1 MASTTVKTRRGG
13 WRRML
18 VATVVLT
25 LLYIGL
31 QELLLDG
38 LNVLHSRGWMTTVFQ
53 PDLDQEAKRI
63 AEASAA
69 RDAQLTPEQR
79 LAAWW
84 LGVHLG
90 YLSEYLS
97 SFGLSDASVRQ
108 QVRLAAASR
117 IKDAQALADFLG
129 IGPVYAL
136 ESSTLAQFSDLT
148 ARIEADEGGVG
159 ARIAAR
165 TTLRHEHLY
174 LMGMHVG
181 VTLASIHGQGWRGG
195 IAPSEQIA
203 RHATL
208 AGVARAQWEPLTR
221 LPSGATQAEVVKT
234 YETETRAVHEAIL
247 RANVAATK

>member
-1 MASTTVKTRRGG
+1 MASTMVKTPRGSL
-13 WRRML
+13 RRML
-18 VATVVLT
+18 VATVALT

-31 QELLLDG
+31 QELMLAG
-38 LNVLHSRGWMTTVFQ
+38 VSVLYSRGWMTTLFQ
-53 PDLDQEAKRI
+53 RDLDQEARRI
-63 AEASAA
+63 AEASAT
-69 RDAQLTPEQR
+69 REAQLTPEHQ

-90 YLSEYLS
+90 YLSQYLG
-97 SFGLSDASVRQ
+97 SFGLSTPSVRQ
-108 QVRLAAASR
+108 QARVAASGR
-117 IKDAQALADFLG
+117 ITDAQELANFLG

-136 ESSTLAQFSDLT
+136 ESSTAAQFSGLT
-148 ARIEADEGGVG
+148 ARIEGDEGGVG

-165 TTLRHEHLY
+165 TTLRHEQLY

-234 YETETRAVHEAIL
+234 YEAETRAVHEAIL

>member
-1 MASTTVKTRRGG
+1 MMTVSQR
-13 WRRML
+13 
-18 VATVVLT
+18 
-25 LLYIGL
+25 
-31 QELLLDG
+31 
-38 LNVLHSRGWMTTVFQ
+38 
-53 PDLDQEAKRI
+53 DLDQEAKRI
-63 AEASAA
+63 AEASAT
-69 RDAQLTPEQR
+69 REAQLTPEHQ

-90 YLSEYLS
+90 YVSQYLS
-97 SFGLSDASVRQ
+97 SFGFSDASVRQ
-108 QVRLAAASR
+108 QARLASTPR
-117 IKDAQALADFLG
+117 MKDAQALADFLG

-136 ESSTLAQFSDLT
+136 ESSTLAQFSDLPE
-148 ARIEADEGGVG
+148 RIEADEGSVG

-165 TTLRHEHLY
+165 TTLRHEQLY

-181 VTLASIHGQGWRGG
+181 ATLASIHGQGWRGG

-208 AGVARAQWEPLTR
+208 AGVPRAQWEPLTR

-234 YETETRAVHEAIL
+234 YEAETRAVHEAIL

>member
-1 MASTTVKTRRGG
+1 MASTTGKTRRGSLY
-13 WRRML
+13 RML
-18 VATVVLT
+18 VATVTLT
-25 LLYIGL
+25 VLYIGL
-31 QELLLDG
+31 QELLLVG
-38 LNVLHSRGWMTTVFQ
+38 VNVLYSRGWMTTLFQ
-53 PDLDQEAKRI
+53 RDLDQEARRI
-63 AEASAA
+63 AEASAT
-69 RDAQLTPEQR
+69 REAQLTPEHQ

-90 YLSEYLS
+90 YLSQYLG
-97 SFGLSDASVRQ
+97 SFGLSGAAVRQ
-108 QVRLAAASR
+108 QARAAASGR
-117 IKDAQALADFLG
+117 ITDAQELANFLG

-136 ESSTLAQFSDLT
+136 ESSTAAQFSGLT
-148 ARIEADEGGVG
+148 ARIEGDEGGVG

-165 TTLRHEHLY
+165 TTPRHEQLY

-181 VTLASIHGQGWRGG
+181 ATLASIHGQGWHGG

-234 YETETRAVHEAIL
+234 YEAETRAVHEAIL